1 MPATGAM
8 IGYDSLM
15 EISTNGGSSWT
26 EIGEVFNITP
36 PSSSVDIIDATHMQ
50 SPNRDREFI
59 LGLNDP
65 GEASF
70 ELNFIPG
77 SATDTFLLGVKVAYA
92 LVKCRITWPNAVI
105 WTFDGLMT
113 GYEPSAPNDD
123 KLTAT
128 VTFKVTG
135 SVVSTP
141 AAAPTNTVLPAVSG
155 IAQVGETLTALVG
168 VWTGAPSFTYQWQ
181 EDDSGWTNITGA
193 TGATYDPVVGNVGN
207 PIRVIVTG
215 TNSEGNASATSQP
228 TADTLAE

>member
-1 MPATGAM
+1 MPTGAM

-15 EISTNGGSSWT
+15 EISTDGGSSWT
-26 EIGEVFNITP
+26 PIGEVFNITP

-77 SATDTFLLGVKVAYA
+77 SATDSFLLGVKGAYA
-92 LVKCRITWPNAVI
+92 LVKCRITWPNAVL

-113 GYEPSAPNDD
+113 GYEAAAPNDD
-123 KLTAT
+123 KMTAT

-135 SVVSTP
+135 SIVSTP

-155 IAQVGETLTALVG
+155 IAQVGETLTALEG
-168 VWTGAPSFTYQWQ
+168 VWTGAPNFTYQWQ
-181 EDDSGWTNITGA
+181 EDDSGWANIVGA
-193 TGATYDPVVGNVGN
+193 TGKTYDPVVGNVGN
-207 PIRVIVTG
+207 PLRVIVTG
-215 TNSEGNASATSQP
+215 TNAAGNASATSQA
-228 TADTLAE
+228 TADVLAE